1 MHKKGKTRRKEMRKQ
16 AILIIVISFL
26 LASCG
31 RMLIYSPERIKAYTA
46 GNPGKPYKALGKVE
60 ATDIP
65 SGFSKK
71 VAPGLKSYERNYEK
85 YGDTSTHVRSYSLEA
100 PPDLKPDYKQATR
113 LMLDRA
119 YDQYGDIL
127 GAVINV
133 RYSTSVEYY
142 AQGGT
147 VDTNLQRM
155 HTKARGTA
163 ICFVNHQNQCIIYDD
178 SESNTKTAAKK
189 TASANEDSFIQVVDD
204 EEEKKPAT
212 IRTAKPE
219 KALVPNVLLGH
230 PLKDTR
236 TDSIYP
242 SIKEFKKAYEY
253 NYNTFFIRIIE
264 FKTAIGATNY
274 LSFLSQQPNAKKINT
289 GFFWTTGQEGCNKC
303 ANLSFLFDQTKVI
316 AIFPED
322 QTLSTAV
329 KVSHALEKK

>member
-1 MHKKGKTRRKEMRKQ
+1 MRKQ
-16 AILIIVISFL
+16 AILIIAISFF

-31 RMLIYSPERIKAYTA
+31 RMLIYSPERIKAYTS
-46 GNPGKPYKALGKVE
+46 GNPGKPYKTLGKVE
-60 ATDIP
+60 ATYIP

-71 VAPGLKSYERNYEK
+71 VAPGLKSYERNPEK
-85 YGDTSTHVRSYSLEA
+85 YGNAGTHVRSYSLEA
-100 PPDLKPDYKQATR
+100 PPDLKPDYQQATR

-133 RYSTSVEYY
+133 RYSTSVKYY

-163 ICFVNHQNQCIIYDD
+163 ICFVNRQNQCIIYDD
-178 SESNTKTAAKK
+178 SESNTKK
-189 TASANEDSFIQVVDD
+189 TAQKAASSDNDSFIQVIDD
-204 EEEKKPAT
+204 EDERKPAVR
-212 IRTAKPE
+212 IAKPE
-219 KALVPNVLLGH
+219 KALVPNSLLGY
-230 PLKDTR
+230 PLKEAR
-236 TDSIYP
+236 TDSHYP
-242 SIKEFKKAYEY
+242 NIKEFKKAYEY
-253 NYNTFFIRIIE
+253 NYGKFFIRIIE
-264 FKTAIGATNY
+264 FKTVIGATNY
-274 LSFLSQQPNAKKINT
+274 LSFLSQQPKAKKINT
-289 GFFWTTGQEGCNKC
+289 GFFWTTVQEGCNKC